1 MDADLNRFW
10 DRVASAV
17 AEGEVGEVDVVAV
30 HELGQTGSQ
39 KQKNLRVCEAQEQ
52 RHGNPLVEEISL
64 KWHTCVT
71 YDVSGNEKVGAC
83 TLV

>member
-1 MDADLNRFW
+1 MLMLSVMIIMWMLADLNRFW

-39 KQKNLRVCEAQEQ
+39 KQKNLRVCEA
-52 RHGNPLVEEISL
+52 
-64 KWHTCVT
+64 
-71 YDVSGNEKVGAC
+71 
-83 TLV
+83 